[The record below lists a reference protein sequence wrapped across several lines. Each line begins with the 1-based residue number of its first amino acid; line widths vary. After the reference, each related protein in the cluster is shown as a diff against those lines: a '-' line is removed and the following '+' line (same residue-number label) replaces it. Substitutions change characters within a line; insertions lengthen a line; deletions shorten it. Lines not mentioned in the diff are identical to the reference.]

1 MSNSGS
7 LLGWLVVTGF
17 ILTILNYPVKAI
29 YRKVISPLPAE
40 SKTRRIYMRG
50 QRFMVLYHRFFA
62 LFTTVVL
69 ALHVLIQLL
78 YRWLSWTGLLAA
90 LLMVA
95 NGFLGAYGHY
105 VKKKKRS
112 AWLVIH
118 RLLAVLLILAIIA
131 HVASKGR

>member
-7 LLGWLVVTGF
+7 LLGWLVATGF